1 VRLKGLIATLS
12 VVATLVLG
20 ACYGSTEPASVIG
33 EDGATLRGHGTANN
47 GPASSYFEYWTD
59 GDPLPGHARPRTP
72 TRFWPAGASGPIS
85 ERVSDLL
92 VASPYS
98 FRLCGADQG
107 STPVCAQTRTV
118 TTPTPAGDYVTGSFS
133 GSAPPAGIAYT
144 VRFNARSGP
153 TGQHARGTVKVTV
166 TGQTRTDTVACLIV
180 GDVFATIGVVRDDG
194 STLLYRIEAAPEE
207 PVSWSTSAT
216 TKPPNCG
223 SGTFQAVPH
232 TQSSFVLHD
241 EP

>member
-1 VRLKGLIATLS
+1 VPEKLLVAALS
-12 VVATLVLG
+12 VAATLVLG
-20 ACYGSTEPASVIG
+20 ACYGATEPASVVG
-33 EDGATLRGHGTANN
+33 EDGATLRGQGTANN
-47 GPASSYFEYWTD
+47 GPASSYFEYWTG

-72 TRFWPAGASGPIS
+72 TRSWPAGASGPFS

-92 VASPYS
+92 VASSYS

-107 STPVCAQTRTV
+107 STPVCAQTRSF
-118 TTPTPAGDYVTGSFS
+118 TTPTPAGDYVTGSFA
-133 GSAPPAGIAYT
+133 GSAPPVGIAYT

-153 TGQHARGTVKVTV
+153 TGQNARGTVKVTAA
-166 TGQTRTDTVACLIV
+166 GQTRTDTVACLIV

-207 PVSWSTSAT
+207 PAGWATSAT
-216 TKPPNCG
+216 SKPPNCAT
-223 SGTFQAVPH
+223 GTFQGVPS